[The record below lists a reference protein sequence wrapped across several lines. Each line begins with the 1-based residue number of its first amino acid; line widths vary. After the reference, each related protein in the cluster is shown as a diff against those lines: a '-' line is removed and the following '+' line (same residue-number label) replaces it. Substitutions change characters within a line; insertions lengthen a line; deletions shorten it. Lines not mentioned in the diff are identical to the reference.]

1 MEIYI
6 KSIRDALAAGNW
18 LAALVL
24 ALSLPDICGG
34 CETPGPNNSRVR
46 YERWFNRW
54 IQPAYTEMVPDI
66 DAMAADLAAMPK
78 TPKLLKGQSKKY
90 DIASITRYIA
100 DTAAWMDRQPL
111 IPYVSLSGRDCYALR
126 CAITH
131 QGSDQTDRQAAADVL
146 RRFEFVA
153 SSIDAINFHNNL
165 SGDQLQLDVT
175 KFCNEIC
182 EAVIAWEA
190 QTSGDPGIE
199 AEKSRLLKIL
209 RFGV

>member
-1 MEIYI
+1 
-6 KSIRDALAAGNW
+6 
-18 LAALVL
+18 
-24 ALSLPDICGG
+24 
-34 CETPGPNNSRVR
+34 
-46 YERWFNRW
+46 
-54 IQPAYTEMVPDI
+54 
-66 DAMAADLAAMPK
+66 MPK

-190 QTSGDPGIE
+190 QTSAIRGS
-199 AEKSRLLKIL
+199 KSREVKTTENPSIWCLIPSRGCFLPQL
-209 RFGV
+209 RPKAFSRIATFERGAASLARPHCRPGGRESATPSGRSGAANCVGGWRLAYPPYSCV